1 VRFSFL
7 DERGLVGLGV
17 VIQGGWR
24 FIFFTFVS
32 WRWSVRWWDDGV
44 LLCQSAIFNLN
55 VRYFLFRRDCIYCG
69 SDGCCGMSD
78 VGTGSVVMMMT
89 VLC

>member
-1 VRFSFL
+1 
-7 DERGLVGLGV
+7 
-17 VIQGGWR
+17 
-24 FIFFTFVS
+24 
-32 WRWSVRWWDDGV
+32 V

-55 VRYFLFRRDCIYCG
+55 VRYFLFRRDCIHCG

-78 VGTGSVVMMMT
+78 VGAGFAVMTMT